1 VVSRLIWTRRSL
13 ADLREIHDY
22 IAKDSK
28 RYAQI
33 QVERIQSAAL
43 KIGRFP
49 EIGRLVPEFPT
60 SLRREI
66 LSGNYRII
74 YRQYPD
80 RYQIVILAVV
90 HGRRLLRESM
100 IADPE

>member
-1 VVSRLIWTRRSL
+1 ME
-13 ADLREIHDY
+13 DLREIHDY

-33 QVERIQSAAL
+33 QVERIQSAAA

-60 SLRREI
+60 GRWREI
-66 LSGNYRII
+66 LTGNYRVI
-74 YRQYPD
+74 YRPDPD
-80 RYQIVILAVV
+80 RHQIVILAVV

-100 IADPE
+100 IVEPE